1 MNVIKQTDDFKKW
14 FKSMKDPIAKIL
26 VTKRIE
32 RAISG
37 NFGDHKSIND
47 GVYEMRIDTGKG
59 YRIYYAKA
67 GNIVYILLNGGDKS
81 TQQSDI
87 EKAKTI
93 WTEIKTGKLII

>member
-1 MNVIKQTDDFKKW
+1 MNVIKQTDNFKKW

-37 NFGDHKSIND
+37 NFGDHKLIND